1 MFSCTRSML
10 ALLLSLVFLRQ
21 AMSSVHADVSPVD
34 KVVQLLTE
42 LKAKI
47 TREGEEEKKL
57 FEAFMAWC
65 KDGGK
70 EKEFEIKTGKS
81 KIQDLEAT
89 ISKGASDFDVSSS
102 KIEELAAQL
111 STNDADLKAATTI
124 RDKAHKEF
132 VALEKEL
139 MDTLDTLERAIN
151 ILERKM
157 RGSALM
163 QAKVD
168 SADIKHLVSTLSAVI
183 DAAALSLHDRTK
195 LLGLV
200 QSSDD
205 EEDAAFGAPS
215 PEAYKGHSEGI
226 VDVLEDLKQ
235 KAAAQLEQ
243 ARREEVSDKHNF
255 DLLEQSLSDQM
266 KADQADLASNKQ
278 LKHEATESVAA
289 AQGDLEE
296 EKKALAEAETT
307 LKNMD
312 GDCKQR
318 AADNEVTVAKRAEEL
333 EAVEK
338 ARQVIQEST
347 GGAAKL
353 VYDASF
359 LQVDTVDGNENTMG
373 SHLKT
378 HADLANFE
386 VVNLLRKLAHEQ
398 QSVALQQLATRISTA
413 MKNSATTGEDPF
425 AKVKGM
431 ISDMIEKL
439 LKDAGEEAQHKAYC
453 DKEMAETKQKT
464 DELEYDVEKYSSK
477 LDKARAASVM
487 LKDEV
492 SVLQNEILEITKSQS
507 EADDLR
513 KEELKVYTQSK
524 SDLEQGIEGV
534 RLAMK
539 MLRDFYAEQPAAM
552 IQQPARA
559 DAAGGI
565 VAMLEVV
572 EADMGKSLATIEMNE
587 ETAATQYERT
597 KMQNKI
603 DKKMKESDVKY
614 KTKEA
619 ATLDKKATDLASD
632 LDSTQAELDAVL
644 SYTKNIRGMCS
655 TKPEGYEERKVRRE
669 QEIEGLKEALRILEG
684 EAVFLQGR
692 SKSSRLRGIMASARP
707 HAQQ

>member
-1 MFSCTRSML
+1 MFSSVRPML
-10 ALLLSLVFLRQ
+10 VLTLPLFLLSQ
-21 AMSSVHADVSPVD
+21 ATSGSRTDVSPVEQ
-34 KVVQLLTE
+34 VVKLLTE
-42 LKAKI
+42 LKLKI
-47 TREGEEEKKL
+47 TKEGVEEKKL
-57 FEAFMAWC
+57 FDAFMAWC

-70 EKEFEIKTGKS
+70 EKEFEITTSKS
-81 KIQDLEAT
+81 KIEDLEAT
-89 ISKGASDFDVSSS
+89 ISKGASDIEVSTS

-111 STNDADLKAATTI
+111 STNDADLQAATGI
-124 RDKAHKEF
+124 REKAHTEF

-139 MDTLDTLERAIN
+139 IDTIDTLERAIN
-151 ILERKM
+151 ILARKL

-168 SADIKHLVSTLSAVI
+168 STDVKNLISTLSTVI
-183 DAAALSLHDRTK
+183 DAASLSLHDRTK

-200 QSSDD
+200 QSSDED
-205 EEDAAFGAPS
+205 EDAAYGAPS
-215 PEAYKGHSEGI
+215 PEAYASHSEGI
-226 VDVLEDLKQ
+226 IDVLEDLKQ
-235 KAAAQLEQ
+235 KATTQLEQ
-243 ARREEVSDKHNF
+243 ARREEVTDKHNF
-255 DLLEQSLSDQM
+255 DLLKQSLSDQI
-266 KADQADLASNKQ
+266 KVDSGELSSSKQA
-278 LKHEATESVAA
+278 KHDATETVAG

-296 EKKALAEAETT
+296 EKKLLAEAETT
-307 LKNMD
+307 LANME

-318 AADNEVTVAKRAEEL
+318 AADNAESVAKRAAEL

-338 ARQVIQEST
+338 ARQVIQESV
-347 GGAAKL
+347 GGAAKIT
-353 VYDASF
+353 YGESF
-359 LQVDTVDGNENTMG
+359 LQVSAVNSLGNALG
-373 SHLKT
+373 SKLRT
-378 HADLANFE
+378 RADLANFE
-386 VVNLLRKLAHEQ
+386 VVNLIRKLAHEQ
-398 QSVALQQLATRISTA
+398 RSAMLQQLATRISTA
-413 MKNSATTGEDPF
+413 IKNSATHGEDPF